1 MAKTIDDYIAP
12 QPDEKQPLP
21 IYRALMNLHYS
32 DLVREIGLPEVEG
45 QIHTLKGDT
54 TTLYWPLRKYK
65 DRLAILKQVGAI
77 EEIPQPKIVSV
88 PEKEDK

>member
-12 QPDEKQPLP
+12 QADEKQPLP

-32 DLVREIGLPEVEG
+32 DLVREIGLPEMAGVL
-45 QIHTLKGDT
+45 HTMQGDT

-65 DRLAILKQVGAI
+65 ERIEILKRMGAI
-77 EEIPQPKIVSV
+77 EEIIQPKIVTV
-88 PEKEDK
+88 PEEK